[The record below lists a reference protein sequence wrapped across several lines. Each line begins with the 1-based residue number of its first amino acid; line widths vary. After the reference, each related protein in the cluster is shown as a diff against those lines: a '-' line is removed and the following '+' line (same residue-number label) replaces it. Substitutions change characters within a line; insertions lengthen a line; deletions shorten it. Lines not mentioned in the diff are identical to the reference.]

1 MFEKLD
7 LTEQPFGLLTAK
19 EIVGKDK
26 RGTLWR
32 CACECGGEKIVPA
45 TYLRNGHTT
54 SCGCKGRNA
63 RQNTIKKGDR
73 FGLLEA
79 VEFAEYET
87 KPDGKRRAVWL
98 FQCDCGKRKKLP
110 VANVKFANVR
120 SCGCKAT
127 AHITNLKK
135 QDITGETFD
144 RLTAIRPTDERADN
158 GSVVWEFAC
167 SCGNTTKMSVY
178 RFHSHRVHS
187 CGCLYRESRAMVNGL
202 RRDIVNESSLSL
214 IVYTKKRSTA
224 NQSGHPGVWYNKRS
238 ARWEAYINF
247 RKKRYHLGSFKEKEE
262 AVSARQS
269 AEKKL
274 HDPVVIEHF
283 DDLTRESQETFIRY
297 LLSARKEP

>member
-1 MFEKLD
+1 MELDAAEIGGIGEIKRKTLRFDSYRIGTEDGKL
-7 LTEQPFGLLTAK
+7 TIYAEFTVVTGHVKQFA
-19 EIVGKDK
+19 IVENPADIITKK
-26 RGTLWR
+26 RRKLKISPVLRKAGSATRFYTLVR
-32 CACECGGEKIVPA
+32 IAI
-45 TYLRNGHTT
+45 
-54 SCGCKGRNA
+54 
-63 RQNTIKKGDR
+63 
-73 FGLLEA
+73 A
-79 VEFAEYET
+79 VT
-87 KPDGKRRAVWL
+87 KPGVI
-98 FQCDCGKRKKLP
+98 Q
-110 VANVKFANVR
+110 N
-120 SCGCKAT
+120 
-127 AHITNLKK
+127 
-135 QDITGETFD
+135 
-144 RLTAIRPTDERADN
+144 
-158 GSVVWEFAC
+158 
-167 SCGNTTKMSVY
+167 NTTKMSVY

-247 RKKRYHLGSFKEKEE
+247 QKKRYHLGSFKQKEE